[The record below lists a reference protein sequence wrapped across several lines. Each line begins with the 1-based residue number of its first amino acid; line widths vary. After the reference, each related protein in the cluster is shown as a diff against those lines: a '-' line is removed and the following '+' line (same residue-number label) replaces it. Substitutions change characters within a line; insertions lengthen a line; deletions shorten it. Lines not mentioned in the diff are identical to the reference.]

1 MRAPPTER
9 RSSRCHLGEGRP
21 RHLEHF
27 DEVAARMREAEGERD
42 AAPIS
47 RAVGQRENGVGF
59 DNRNR
64 MRGDLARGNAKPRA
78 AGARRGAERRRFGG
92 R

>member
-1 MRAPPTER
+1 
-9 RSSRCHLGEGRP
+9 
-21 RHLEHF
+21 
-27 DEVAARMREAEGERD
+27 MREAEGESD
-42 AAPIS
+42 AALIL
-47 RAVGQRENGVGF
+47 RAVKQRENGVGF

-64 MRGDLARGNAKPRA
+64 MRGDIARGNAQPGA

>member
-9 RSSRCHLGEGRP
+9 RSSRRPLGEGRP
-21 RHLEHF
+21 RRLEQF
-27 DEVAARMREAEGERD
+27 DELVARMREAEGERD

-64 MRGDLARGNAKPRA
+64 MRGDIARGKAQPGA